1 MKAPQFMTLQF
12 RLAEVV
18 VQLAVAA
25 AVAVDLAAA
34 DLVAVESDVDC
45 SEVAHC
51 YVLA

>member
-1 MKAPQFMTLQF
+1 MTLQF

-18 VQLAVAA
+18 VQLAVA

-45 SEVAHC
+45 SEVAHY

>member
-25 AVAVDLAAA
+25 VVDLAAA

>member
-18 VQLAVAA
+18 VQL